1 MRQRRCSLDLDLAGR
16 EVDRPMRS
24 SGEMDDNV
32 DSGEMI
38 RPGGVRSDIPD
49 RAQLDAGDRLCR
61 PARGAEDGMALRR
74 ELLA

>member
-1 MRQRRCSLDLDLAGR
+1 MR
-16 EVDRPMRS
+16 P

-32 DSGEMI
+32 HSGEMI
-38 RPGGVRSDIPD
+38 RPGGVQSYIPD

-61 PARGAEDGMALRR
+61 PARGAQDGMAALR

>member
-1 MRQRRCSLDLDLAGR
+1 MR
-16 EVDRPMRS
+16 P

-32 DSGEMI
+32 HSGEMI
-38 RPGGVRSDIPD
+38 RPGGVRSYIPD

-61 PARGAEDGMALRR
+61 PARDALDGMAALR